1 MASAGQTAT
10 LLSSPATS
18 SPQQTHSALPAAPRA
33 LRQPT
38 RKPTGIGKIVT
49 ASTPNLSGLFSAH
62 SKLASSLQRKASQ
75 ATLTSSSLAA
85 VPDATESYALASLN
99 ESPPRREKMPPTPR
113 AGAPAAAGDD
123 LALGDEVDVP
133 GNMRGTVRFV
143 GTVEGKKGTFA
154 GVELHPDFAA
164 RGKNNGDVD
173 GYVGSRPVYSLAQL
187 SPQICML
194 IHPLQRILLRH
205 RYTWRRYFPPAEQ
218 GREARTVLGHVDLGP
233 EDSSFRC
240 EWVEGRHP
248 KFYKLYTA
256 DTFITTI
263 LKITR
268 PWTPS
273 QPVGKEIAALT
284 TTARVANTKAT
295 DDACRAPQHLD
306 TLWQAYPPIWQ
317 SDAKQVLEERAQ
329 RHGARRPAQERNAAA
344 ESELQYGTAE
354 FIGALG
360 ADCRLHH
367 RRRDNT
373 CRKRESISPQ
383 V

>member
-33 LRQPT
+33 LRHPT
-38 RKPTGIGKIVT
+38 RKASGIGKIVT

-62 SKLASSLQRKASQ
+62 SKLASLPSALQRKASQ
-75 ATLTSSSLAA
+75 ATLTSTSLAA

-99 ESPPRREKMPPTPR
+99 EEPPRRDKMPPTPR

-173 GYVGSRPVYSLAQL
+173 GYVCPGPVCSLAQP
-187 SPQICML
+187 SPRSRML
-194 IHPLQRILLRH
+194 THLLQRILFRH
-205 RYTWRRYFPPAEQ
+205 KYIWRRYIPPAEQ
-218 GREARTVLGHVDLGP
+218 GREARALLSLRRLLP
-233 EDSSFRC
+233 EDSCFCC
-240 EWVEGRHP
+240 EWLKGRHT
-248 KFYKLYTA
+248 KFHKLHTA

-263 LKITR
+263 FQISR
-268 PWTPS
+268 PCTP
-273 QPVGKEIAALT
+273 T
-284 TTARVANTKAT
+284 
-295 DDACRAPQHLD
+295 
-306 TLWQAYPPIWQ
+306 
-317 SDAKQVLEERAQ
+317 
-329 RHGARRPAQERNAAA
+329 
-344 ESELQYGTAE
+344 
-354 FIGALG
+354 
-360 ADCRLHH
+360 
-367 RRRDNT
+367 
-373 CRKRESISPQ
+373 
-383 V
+383 